1 MHESTVAVRVYV
13 YKLMSAV
20 VAPYIWIFPPVD
32 DVVVDK
38 LKKVCEGLEVLKL
51 KVTMF
56 SHAGV

>member
-1 MHESTVAVRVYV
+1 
-13 YKLMSAV
+13 MSAV